1 MKVYLVQHGES
12 KIEDPDRP
20 LIEKGKE
27 TVLTTRPVASSNENW
42 FSGKAVR
49 KSFRTLATES
59 SGNISTSS
67 CHANSGSLPYP
78 IESAINHRAKAVKA
92 V

>member
-27 TVLTTRPVASSNENW
+27 TVLTTRPVASSNW

-49 KSFRTLATES
+49 KSSRTLAAERL
-59 SGNISTSS
+59 GNISTSS
-67 CHANSGSLPYP
+67 CRANSGSLPYP